1 MGEGAKRS
9 EAQRQ
14 LTPGHRRYKAYAGST
29 ASTVRVQIYLEIK
42 AKHFCC
48 YLLKHLELISG
59 DQIQNLKTICVFP
72 ISINGS
78 VFIWRKHKLKDKV
91 VAGSIFP
98 ALSCAE
104 VRLSMEAA
112 NGTVEK
118 LILFTFNLLFPLL
131 WNLERLKSCN
141 TCIKNKW
148 SRMSLLAACCRRL
161 LRPSQ
166 EDLWRKAIDTP
177 DIPAHILE

>member
-59 DQIQNLKTICVFP
+59 DQIQNLDYMCIPYFHLWLCLYLKKTQIKRQSCGWEHFSCSKLCRGKAEHGSSKWHSRKANLVYIQSA
-72 ISINGS
+72 ISS
-78 VFIWRKHKLKDKV
+78 
-91 VAGSIFP
+91 P
-98 ALSCAE
+98 
-104 VRLSMEAA
+104 
-112 NGTVEK
+112 
-118 LILFTFNLLFPLL
+118 
-131 WNLERLKSCN
+131 LKS
-141 TCIKNKW
+141 
-148 SRMSLLAACCRRL
+148 
-161 LRPSQ
+161 
-166 EDLWRKAIDTP
+166 
-177 DIPAHILE
+177 